1 MHPRLVL
8 SIGNFFAAGQFFL
21 ILYILTP
28 YLALY
33 MSEAQTGLVIA
44 AGSAVTLGAFF
55 YMGRLVR
62 RFGARKLAIAL
73 GFTQAVILSILA
85 VSPGPFIAITLVIF
99 ASAIPSL
106 IAYQFDLLLE
116 ATMLEDTNT
125 GRVRNLFLTATNLA
139 LIVAPL
145 ITGALLADSDSYA
158 RIFLLAAVCMTPFL
172 ALFLLEKLPAIP
184 PPSIRAVRE
193 TCICLWADADL
204 RATAF
209 ASLVLRFFY
218 GLAPFYVS
226 LYLHTQLGFAW
237 SDLGWVF
244 AVMLLPFVLVMYPVG
259 HIADM
264 WLGDKELMIAG
275 FITLALSFAAVG
287 LITASTPL
295 ILIAAILFM
304 TRVGGAVV
312 EATTE
317 AHFFRKI
324 SARDANSVGVYR
336 MTSPL
341 ASLVAPLIGSAL
353 LVTGNYLLFFFVSG
367 GLILVLGVASALAIK
382 DFR

>member
-8 SIGNFFAAGQFFL
+8 SIGNFFAAGHFFL

-33 MSEAQTGLVIA
+33 MSEAQTGLIIA

-55 YMGRLVR
+55 FMGRLVR
-62 RFGARKLAIAL
+62 AYGARNLAVTF
-73 GFTQAVILSILA
+73 GFIQAVALSILA
-85 VSPGPFIAITLVIF
+85 LSPHVTIVIFLVIV
-99 ASAIPSL
+99 ASSIPSL

-116 ATMLEDTNT
+116 ATMQEEHDT
-125 GRVRNLFLTATNLA
+125 GRVRALFLTATNLA
-139 LIVAPL
+139 LIAAPL
-145 ITGALLADSDSYA
+145 LTGALLGDGDQYA
-158 RIFLLAAVCMTPFL
+158 RIFLLATVSLTPFL
-172 ALFLLEKLPAIP
+172 ALFLLEKLPTIE
-184 PPSIRAVRE
+184 PPSIRKVRE
-193 TCICLWADADL
+193 TCLCLWADADL
-204 RATAF
+204 RATAA

-218 GLAPFYVS
+218 GLAPFYIS
-226 LYLHTQLGFAW
+226 LYLHTELGFAW

-259 HIADM
+259 HLADT
-264 WLGDKELMIAG
+264 WLGDKELMVAG
-275 FITLALSFAAVG
+275 FIVIALSFAAVG
-287 LITASTPL
+287 LISAATPL
-295 ILIAAILFM
+295 LLIATILFM
-304 TRVGGAVV
+304 TRVGGAIV

-341 ASLVAPLIGSAL
+341 GSLVAPLIGSAL
-353 LVTGNYLLFFFVSG
+353 LVTGNYLLFFFVTG
-367 GLILVLGVASALAIK
+367 GLILVLGVAAALAIK

>member
-8 SIGNFFAAGQFFL
+8 SIGNFFAAGHFFL

-33 MSEAQTGLVIA
+33 MPEAQTGLVIA
-44 AGSAVTLGAFF
+44 AGSAVTLTAFF
-55 YMGRLVR
+55 FMARLVR
-62 RFGARKLAIAL
+62 RFGARNLAIIF
-73 GFTQAVILSILA
+73 GFAQAVTLSILA
-85 VSPGPFIAITLVIF
+85 LSPHVVFVILL
-99 ASAIPSL
+99 AVVAMAIPSL

-116 ATMLEDTNT
+116 ATMQEEHDT
-125 GRVRNLFLTATNLA
+125 GRVRALFLTATNLA
-139 LIVAPL
+139 LIAAPL
-145 ITGALLADSDSYA
+145 ITGALLGTGDAYTK
-158 RIFLLAAVCMTPFL
+158 IFLLATVTLTPFL
-172 ALFLLEKLPAIP
+172 ALFLVEKLPDIE
-184 PPSIRAVRE
+184 PPSIRKVKD
-193 TCICLWADADL
+193 TCLCLWADTDL

-226 LYLHTQLGFAW
+226 LYLHTELGFAW
-237 SDLGWVF
+237 SELGWVF
-244 AVMLLPFVLVMYPVG
+244 AIMLLPFVLVMYPTG

-264 WLGDKELMIAG
+264 WLGDKELMVAG
-275 FITLALSFAAVG
+275 FVITAVSFAAVG
-287 LITASTPL
+287 LITAATPL
-295 ILIAAILFM
+295 VLIAAILFM
-304 TRVGGAVV
+304 TRIGGAVV

-353 LVTGNYLLFFFVSG
+353 LVSGSYLLFFFVTG
-367 GLILVLGVASALAIK
+367 GMILVLGVASALAIT
-382 DFR
+382 DFK